1 MEHLKLLKN
10 LIQWIQPNDLKIV
23 FKNNE
28 LDDLDLEDFVLD
40 GLLLN
45 FSNVIN

>member
-1 MEHLKLLKN
+1 MEHLNLLKN

>member
-10 LIQWIQPNDLKIV
+10 LIQWIQPNDLKIM